1 MFYIY
6 FIVLLIIYFFI
17 IKIRLNNIIEII
29 KDEKSNEVIK
39 IQDINKCTDQ
49 LIVLADKYIP
59 LESRFISVIIEYYV
73 EDIDLTTNQIL
84 NEFDKL
90 NSYFVV
96 DKNGNILNYI
106 FLV

>member
-1 MFYIY
+1 MIY
-6 FIVLLIIYFFI
+6 D
-17 IKIRLNNIIEII
+17 RLNNIINII
-29 KDEKSNEVIK
+29 KDEKTNEVIK

-59 LESRFISVIIEYYV
+59 LENRFISVIIEYYI

-90 NSYFVV
+90 NSYFIV
-96 DKNGNILNYI
+96 DKNGIISYIYIYIYIYI
-106 FLV
+106 FKFMNFLMN